1 MSKERT
7 RETQEII
14 TAMPIMA
21 HLEEL
26 RQRLI
31 RVGLALIVT
40 TAISFIFAE
49 QIIEILKRPMG
60 DALLVFLKP
69 TDSIANFMKVSL
81 IAGVTLAMPVIV
93 YQFFRFLSPGLTK
106 QERRYLLLIVP
117 GATVSFLIGV
127 AFAYFLML
135 PAAVTFLYTFLQE
148 VAQPFWS
155 LDTYLSMV
163 TRLIFWV
170 GMAFETPLIV
180 FFLAKLEIITTEA
193 LTKSRK
199 YAVVVIAL
207 AAAVITPTPDPVNM
221 GLVMLPLVLLYEIGI
236 LLTRLA

>member
-1 MSKERT
+1 MSEHIS
-7 RETQEII
+7 ENPEAG
-14 TAMPIMA
+14 AMSIMA

-26 RQRLI
+26 RNRLI
-31 RVGLALIVT
+31 RVALALTLT
-40 TAISFIFAE
+40 TAGSFVFVE
-49 QIIEILKRPMG
+49 RIIEMLKRPMG

-81 IAGVTLAMPVIV
+81 ISGVTLAMPVIV
-93 YQFFRFLSPGLTK
+93 YQFFRFIVPGLTR
-106 QERRYLLLIVP
+106 QERRYLLVIVP
-117 GATVSFLIGV
+117 GATLSFLAGV

-135 PAAVTFLYTFLQE
+135 PAAVKFLYSFLQE

-180 FFLAKLEIITTEA
+180 FFLAKMGVISTEM
-193 LTKSRK
+193 LTRNRK
-199 YAVVVIAL
+199 YAMVVVAVL
-207 AAAVITPTPDPVNM
+207 AAVITPTPDPVNM
-221 GLVMLPLVLLYEIGI
+221 GLVMLPLILLYEIGI
-236 LLTRLA
+236 LLSRLA

>member
-1 MSKERT
+1 MSKELD
-7 RETQEII
+7 RERQDP

-26 RQRLI
+26 RRRLI
-31 RVGLALIVT
+31 WVALALIVT
-40 TAISFIFAE
+40 TAISFVFAE
-49 QIIEILKRPMG
+49 RIIEILKRPMG

-93 YQFFRFLSPGLTK
+93 YHFFRFLSPGLTK

-117 GATVSFLIGV
+117 GATFSFLVGV

-135 PAAVTFLYTFLQE
+135 PAAVTFLYSFMQE

-180 FFLAKLEIITTEA
+180 FFLAKLEIISTEA
-193 LTKSRK
+193 LTRSRK

-207 AAAVITPTPDPVNM
+207 IAAVITPTPDPVNM

-236 LLTRLA
+236 FLSRLA